1 MIVSVWLASPG
12 PLVQGLK
19 IAPLGH
25 SRIAVY
31 VAGVPVQYTFYSLRG
46 LIDLKTPIDAR
57 LGPSVVVYD
66 LGGPLSTIV
75 DVVLLP

>member
-31 VAGVPVQYTFYSLRG
+31 VAGVPVRYTLYSLTG

-57 LGPSVVVYD
+57 LGASVTVYNI
-66 LGGPLSTIV
+66 GGLFSTIV